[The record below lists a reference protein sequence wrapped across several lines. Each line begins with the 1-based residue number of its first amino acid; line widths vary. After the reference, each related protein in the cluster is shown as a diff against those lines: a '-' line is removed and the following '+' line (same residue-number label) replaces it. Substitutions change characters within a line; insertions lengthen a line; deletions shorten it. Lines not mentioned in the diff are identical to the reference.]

1 MEHFLYFNLLY
12 LYGMDI
18 ILSEEQTK
26 RLVKSITEQNPIKWI
41 KSLFSNSSD
50 KTPPSTTPSCG
61 QNDITS
67 TAKNWKQLYDILS
80 NSKLIKIGEPMLIV
94 WGPNQTMYYT
104 QNGKTLTKEIRVS
117 TGSGG
122 FSNSEDSGSTGT
134 GLMKVSNKYKAPRKY
149 QVLVSK
155 TPVNLVLGP
164 DMTGTRKDPK
174 TGETHIADV
183 LTGIL
188 ELTGLEGCNKNIFN
202 RSIYVHG
209 TNKEK
214 GLGGA
219 HSNGCVRVSNDN
231 ILYLLNAV
239 KIGTKLYVKP

>member
-1 MEHFLYFNLLY
+1 MN
-12 LYGMDI
+12 I
-18 ILSEEQTK
+18 IISEEQTK
-26 RLVKSITEQNPIKWI
+26 RLVNNITEQNAITKWF
-41 KSLFSNSSD
+41 KNLFSSS
-50 KTPPSTTPSCG
+50 TPPSNTPNCG

-67 TAKNWKQLYDILS
+67 TSKDWKQLYNTLLK
-80 NSKLIKIGEPMLIV
+80 SKLIKNGEPMLIV

-117 TGSGG
+117 TGAQG
-122 FSNSEDSGSTGT
+122 FSNTEDSGSTGT
-134 GLMKVSNKYKAPRKY
+134 GLMKVSNKFRAPKKY

-164 DMTGTRKDPK
+164 DMPGTRKDPQ

-188 ELTGLEGCNKNIFN
+188 ELTGLEECNKNIYS

-214 GLGGA
+214 LLGSA
-219 HSNGCVRVSNDN
+219 HSNGCIRVSNDN

-239 KIGTKLYVKP
+239 KVGTKLYVKP